1 MFLHGG
7 WGHLLGN
14 LVFFWVF
21 GNNVEDSMG
30 RGRFALFY
38 LLCGLAAAA
47 AHVFV
52 EPRSIIPTV
61 GASGAISGVMGGYLV
76 LYPRAHVRMF
86 FPPIFLF
93 RARGVA
99 GADLLVRACRSS
111 AGLPQLMK
119 VDPEVSGGDGLLGAH
134 RRLRRGCV
142 ARNRVSGFEARGSA
156 PRGACRGKL
165 HRTLALTA
173 FMGDFGQFAL
183 VTFTSILFLVD
194 PIAVVPTFLAIT
206 QGESVER
213 RRATARR
220 ACIAAGVLL
229 IVFAAAG
236 NLIFR
241 AFGITLPAFRIAGG
255 AILWLVAMDMLR
267 GERPTQESEAEID
280 EGRRKE
286 DVALTPLAMPMLA
299 GPGAISTV
307 MVLSGQASTPAR
319 SAVIYASI
327 VVTLII
333 SWIMLRVG
341 DRVMSHFGQTGI
353 RVIMRIMGLLLAA
366 VAVQFVIT
374 GVREALAVQ

>member
-1 MFLHGG
+1 M
-7 WGHLLGN
+7 
-14 LVFFWVF
+14 
-21 GNNVEDSMG
+21 D
-30 RGRFALFY
+30 
-38 LLCGLAAAA
+38 
-47 AHVFV
+47 
-52 EPRSIIPTV
+52 
-61 GASGAISGVMGGYLV
+61 
-76 LYPRAHVRMF
+76 
-86 FPPIFLF
+86 
-93 RARGVA
+93 
-99 GADLLVRACRSS
+99 
-111 AGLPQLMK
+111 
-119 VDPEVSGGDGLLGAH
+119 
-134 RRLRRGCV
+134 
-142 ARNRVSGFEARGSA
+142 
-156 PRGACRGKL
+156 
-165 HRTLALTA
+165 
-173 FMGDFGQFAL
+173 DFGQFAL

-220 ACIAAGVLL
+220 ACMAAAILL
-229 IVFAAAG
+229 IVFAAGG

-286 DVALTPLAMPMLA
+286 DVALTPLAIPLLA

-307 MVLSGQASTPAR
+307 MVLSGQARTPAR
-319 SAVIYASI
+319 AAVVYASI
-327 VVTLII
+327 VVTLLI

-366 VAVQFVIT
+366 VAVQFIVT
-374 GVREALAVQ
+374 GVREALLTR